1 MRTRSTGSATEWD
14 VVVVGA
20 GLGGLACAA
29 HLARGSRR
37 VLVLESASSVG
48 GQCNTAMVAGTR
60 FIVGANGF
68 GAHAHEVL
76 RELGTSIEPLPS
88 TARIFYR
95 GTEVGSPAAMF
106 RNRSVLG
113 TTALGLVSTMARL
126 VRASKRTPAGANTYA
141 DAIARVASG
150 PGLQDILHLFA
161 WLVATHPSVLPAS
174 SLSSSLGATYGYG
187 KTWYPAAGAQAIPEA
202 LASIVRSSGGEIHTG
217 RSVERI
223 TVERGVVSGVLCDGE
238 HIPSP
243 VVVSNAEIRR
253 TLALAGDAVAPEI
266 RARIDALPRSLS
278 VATLLLL
285 VSPDAP
291 ILKRIDLRRG
301 APGSIVIL
309 DDSVAETMAR
319 LESGEGLPNPVIC
332 IALGEAIAQAAPG
345 RPVPLSVV
353 ALWPNAEVDEDRY
366 VDETLARIERHVGEF
381 GGKLLHCELVTPGR
395 YESRFGFS
403 SCPAPVL
410 ERVGSRK
417 PGRALFIPG
426 LFNVGASVQPQGTH
440 AGAALESGRLCA
452 RELLVSV

>member
-1 MRTRSTGSATEWD
+1 M
-14 VVVVGA
+14 VVVGA

-29 HLARGSRR
+29 HLARGGRR
-37 VLVLESASSVG
+37 VLVLEKASTVG
-48 GQCNTAMVAGTR
+48 GQCNTAMIADTR

-68 GAHAHEVL
+68 GAHAHQVL
-76 RELGTSIEPLPS
+76 RELGTGVDPLPS
-88 TARIFYR
+88 PARIIYR
-95 GTEVGSPAAMF
+95 GTEVGSPSAMF

-113 TTALGLVSTMARL
+113 TSALGLIGSMARL
-126 VRASKRTPAGANTYA
+126 ARASKRIPAGARTYE
-141 DAIARVASG
+141 DVIARVANG
-150 PGLQDILHLFA
+150 EGLQDVFHLFA

-174 SLSSSLGATYGYG
+174 FIPTSLGSTYGYG

-202 LASIVRSSGGEIHTG
+202 LAGIVHSSGGEIRTG

-238 HIPSP
+238 HIPAP

-253 TLALAGDAVAPEI
+253 TLALVGDAVAPEV
-266 RARIDALPRSLS
+266 RARINALPRGLS

-291 ILKRIDLRRG
+291 ILKRIELRRG
-301 APGSIVIL
+301 APGSIVII
-309 DDSVAETMAR
+309 DDSIAKTMTR

-332 IALGEAIAQAAPG
+332 IALGEAIAQAAPN

-353 ALWPNAEVDEDRY
+353 ALWPDAEVDENRY

-381 GGKLLHCELVTPGR
+381 GGKLLHRELVTPAR

-410 ERVGSRK
+410 ETFANEK
-417 PGRALFIPG
+417 PDRALFIPG
-426 LFNVGASVQPQGTH
+426 LFNVGASVKPQGTH

-452 RELLVSV
+452 RDLLASA